1 MASCHG
7 NWTFR
12 AYDEKDETFIRTV
25 SLIFISPCKPSKKH
39 VLWQICYVEKKG
51 TVSDNHV
58 IFFFTE
64 YFVLYIYNGNNW
76 SNYKFMCCQIQRA
89 TRKNNMRCF
98 DQSLWLHRAD
108 LLIVSCVIWDPVATF
123 FEFNTN

>member
-1 MASCHG
+1 MMIERSVHMMKRTYMYLLI
-7 NWTFR
+7 NL
-12 AYDEKDETFIRTV
+12 KETFIRIV

-58 IFFFTE
+58 IFFTE
-64 YFVLYIYNGNNW
+64 YFVLYIYNGNNR

-98 DQSLWLHRAD
+98 DQSL
-108 LLIVSCVIWDPVATF
+108 
-123 FEFNTN
+123 